1 MPDSTDD
8 PRPGHLNERRTT
20 TTDEVGDEGGG
31 FGNVEVE
38 TNRVPSVGREA
49 DETLRPATKH
59 RDVTVR
65 DETGSGRRN
74 P

>member
-1 MPDSTDD
+1 MARSSED
-8 PRPGHLNERRTT
+8 RPEHLDARRTT

-38 TNRVPSVGREA
+38 VDRGPSVGGEA
-49 DETLRPATKH
+49 DETVRPAE
-59 RDVTVR
+59 RRSVIVR

>member
-1 MPDSTDD
+1 MADSTDER
-8 PRPGHLNERRTT
+8 RPEDLDKGRTT

-31 FGNVEVE
+31 SGNVEVE
-38 TNRVPSVGREA
+38 VDRVPSVGREA
-49 DETLRPATKH
+49 DETLRPARER
-59 RDVTVR
+59 RDVTIR

>member
-8 PRPGHLNERRTT
+8 RRPEHLDEKRTT

-38 TNRVPSVGREA
+38 TDRGPSVGREA
-49 DETLRPATKH
+49 DETLLPADER
-59 RDVTVR
+59 RDVTVHG
-65 DETGSGRRN
+65 ETGSGRRN